1 MSKNTFNYILENIR
15 GELQKQIFT
24 ELQISPKMWLAICF
38 LILPP
43 HLPQFAFL
51 SFASSEEVIIFTKA
65 IQISI
70 FHEGKAL

>member
-1 MSKNTFNYILENIR
+1 
-15 GELQKQIFT
+15 
-24 ELQISPKMWLAICF
+24 MWLAICF

-70 FHEGKAL
+70 FHEGKGREKKVKIIRKGHFFQNKLLLYELSIIHTKKL